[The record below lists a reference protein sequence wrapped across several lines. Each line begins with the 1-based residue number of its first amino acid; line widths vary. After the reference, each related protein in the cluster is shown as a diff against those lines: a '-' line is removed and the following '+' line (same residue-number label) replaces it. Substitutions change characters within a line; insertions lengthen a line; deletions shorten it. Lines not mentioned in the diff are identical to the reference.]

1 MGTCPKCKLRIHRN
15 GNHVKLGQTWVHK
28 ICPGKTAKAAK
39 G

>member
-1 MGTCPKCKLRIHRN
+1 MGTCPKCKQKIRRN

-28 ICPGKTAKAAK
+28 ICPRTGTKAAK